1 VGRAKANQ
9 GVTLLEVM
17 VVVGIMGVLS
27 AMAVPNMRAW
37 RGDQRL
43 RSTARMIGDA
53 VGLARA
59 EALRTGSRH
68 IVFIGE
74 DISGV
79 PLLDAAGN
87 LQVVVLNDGPPA
99 TANCAIGGTEAWR
112 AFSFEAG
119 VGLGITAVTSVHGM
133 DTGDGTF
140 NDGLTFVQPTGGA
153 PEASWVMFD
162 PDGVPAGLTAGC
174 AAGATGSGGGAVYVT
189 NGSRDYA
196 VIVTPLGAVRVNGWE
211 SELGSWN

>member
-1 VGRAKANQ
+1 MGRRKANQ
-9 GVTLLEVM
+9 GVTLLEVI

-27 AMAVPNMRAW
+27 AMAVPNMRTW
-37 RGDQRL
+37 RDDQRL
-43 RSTARMIGDA
+43 RTTARMIADA
-53 VGLARA
+53 MGLARA

-68 IVFIGE
+68 IVFVGE
-74 DISGV
+74 DISGL
-79 PLLDAAGN
+79 PLVDGQGE

-99 TANCAIGGTEAWR
+99 TANCAIGGTEPR
-112 AFSFEAG
+112 RIYSFEMG
-119 VGLGITAVTSVHGM
+119 VGLGINFVGSAHFM

-153 PEASWVMFD
+153 PEASWVMFG

-174 AAGATGSGGGAVYVT
+174 AVGATGTGGGAVYVT
-189 NGSRDYA
+189 NGRRDYA

-211 SELGSWN
+211 SESGTWN